1 VQVTEPSLPVRGRW
15 TLRTAATSYTIEV
28 PEHGQWAELSS
39 WGPAG
44 VEDGP
49 SPVATRG
56 RTPYR
61 TAADAAPAE
70 YIPFGLRPFGGAE
83 LDVRRPGGERGSWWS
98 FAGQQPAGAGEL
110 RLAFTDPVLGYQAAL
125 CYQAVAGTDVIRRWL
140 ELTNA
145 GDGDLLLTRLDSA
158 AVNVPVTAAARLTY
172 LAGQWAQEFQLE
184 QVEIGRGGF
193 SIGSTQDVSGHDYA
207 PWLAIQDAA
216 LPDGPATPTW
226 GVSLAWSGSWHIDA
240 QLDAGGLLR
249 LRAGREPHEGEVLL
263 PAGGHLATPPL
274 LVAFSPDGLG
284 GLARAW
290 HAQERRQSRPRSL
303 RPRPVLYNSWEATG
317 FDVDAGSQLE
327 LARVAASVGAE
338 LFVVDDG
345 WFTGRADDTAG
356 LGDWQPDP
364 AAFPDGF
371 GPFVEE
377 VRGLGLDVGLWVE
390 PESASPGSR
399 LLAEHPD
406 WAYAIDGRPA
416 TLIRGQLALD
426 LGRDDVCAFVLSTLD
441 RLLRDYAISYLKW
454 DMNRPATERGRP
466 GDPRPRAVDLD
477 AAHVA
482 SYYRILDWL
491 RSAHPH
497 VMVEGCAGG
506 GGRAD
511 AAAIARTDVVW
522 PSDNTGP
529 QDRLAIQYGFLHA
542 HAPHVMSSWVTDS
555 AGLFDTRPRSLRFRF
570 VTAMAGALGIGADIR
585 AWTADQR
592 IQAAAWIAT
601 YKRWRETLHQGEVH
615 LIGSPR
621 DASCAVQYSAP
632 DGTHEIVLAWNSGG
646 LAGLPLV
653 PGRPGRLRLR
663 ALDPAARYRDDSS
676 GAEYSGT
683 HLMQAGLPCAWRRGF
698 DADAVLLRKCLSRR
712 TALLRCVGDFVAL
725 SGRNSTGP
733 AVCSTARQAT
743 RAVKADG

>member
-1 VQVTEPSLPVRGRW
+1 MTKPNPQAAQRW
-15 TLRTAATSYTIEV
+15 TLRTATTSYTVEV
-28 PEHGQWAELSS
+28 PDHGRWAELSS

-49 SPVATRG
+49 SPLAGHG
-56 RTPYR
+56 RTPFR

-70 YIPFGLRPFGGAE
+70 YIPFGLRPFGGAD
-83 LDVRRPGGERGSWWS
+83 LDVRRPGGERGSWWT
-98 FAGQQPAGAGEL
+98 FTGAQAAGAGEL
-110 RLAFTDPVLGYQAAL
+110 RLAFADPVLSLEVVL
-125 CYQAVAGTDVIRRWL
+125 CYQVVDGTDVIRRWV
-140 ELTNA
+140 ELSNG
-145 GDGDLLLTRLDSA
+145 GDDDLGLTRLDSA
-158 AVNVPVTAAARLTY
+158 AVSVPVPGGARLTY

-184 QVEIGRGGF
+184 QAEIERGSF
-193 SIGSTQDVSGHDYA
+193 SIGSTQGVSGHDYA

-216 LPDGPATPTW
+216 LADGPTTPTW

-240 QLDAGGLLR
+240 QVDAGRLLR
-249 LRAGREPHEGEVLL
+249 LRAGREPQEGEVLL
-263 PAGGHLATPPL
+263 PAGARLTTPPL
-274 LVAFSPDGLG
+274 LVAFSPEGLD

-290 HAQERRQSRPRSL
+290 HAHERLESRPRSL

-317 FDVDAGSQLE
+317 FDVDAASQLE
-327 LARVAASVGAE
+327 LARVAASIGAE

-345 WFTGRADDTAG
+345 WFTGRADDTSG
-356 LGDWQPDP
+356 LGDWYPDP

-371 GPFVEE
+371 GAFVDE
-377 VRGLGLDVGLWVE
+377 VRGLGLAFGLWVE
-390 PESASPGSR
+390 PESVSPGSR
-399 LLAEHPD
+399 LHAEHPD
-406 WAYAIDGRPA
+406 WVYAIDGRPA

-426 LGRDDVCAFVLSTLD
+426 LGRADVRAYVQATLD

-466 GDPRPRAVDLD
+466 GDPRPRAADLD

-482 SYYRILDWL
+482 SYYAILDDL
-491 RSAHPH
+491 RSEHPH
-497 VMVEGCAGG
+497 VLIEGCAGG

-555 AGLFDTRPRSLRFRF
+555 PGLFDTRPRSLRFRF

-585 AWTADQR
+585 AWTPPQR
-592 IQAAAWIAT
+592 AEAAALIAD
-601 YKRWRETLHQGEVH
+601 YKRWRETLHQGQVR

-621 DASCAVQYSAP
+621 DSSCAVQYSAP
-632 DGTHEIVLAWNSGG
+632 DGSHEIVLAWNSGN

-653 PGRPGRLRLR
+653 PGRPDRLRLR
-663 ALDPAARYRDDSS
+663 GLDPGARYRDESDGTAYS
-676 GAEYSGT
+676 GA
-683 HLMQAGLPCAWRRGF
+683 HLLHAGLPCPWSPGH
-698 DADAVLLRKCLSRR
+698 DADAIVLRKC
-712 TALLRCVGDFVAL
+712 
-725 SGRNSTGP
+725 P
-733 AVCSTARQAT
+733 QQ
-743 RAVKADG
+743 